1 MYRKVEETYCELNQ
15 LRREN
20 ESLKKR
26 LKKMQEVIRR
36 YQIEKAKFMKEHGI
50 TRMGPK
56 LEVDNNAILENQMDG
71 I

>member
-36 YQIEKAKFMKEHGI
+36 YQIEKAEFMKEHGI